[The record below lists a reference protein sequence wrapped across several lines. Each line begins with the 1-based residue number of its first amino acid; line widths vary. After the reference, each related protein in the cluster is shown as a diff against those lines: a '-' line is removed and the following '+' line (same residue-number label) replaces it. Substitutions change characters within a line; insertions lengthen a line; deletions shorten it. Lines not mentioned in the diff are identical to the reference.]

1 MSDAKDLHKKAI
13 LEFDNREY
21 EKAIEYAEKCKKAAE
36 DEISRYNHA
45 KGADAKA
52 VKIEFS
58 KEFEVKGL
66 KELNINSG
74 EEEKLSI
81 VLKPNELGDV
91 PLELKTTYKDAEGK
105 EYSAENLFMLNV
117 TEPAEEKK
125 EEERRREEG
134 TCFLPCRA

>member
-1 MSDAKDLHKKAI
+1 
-13 LEFDNREY
+13 
-21 EKAIEYAEKCKKAAE
+21 
-36 DEISRYNHA
+36 
-45 KGADAKA
+45 
-52 VKIEFS
+52 
-58 KEFEVKGL
+58 VKGL